1 MITLAQIMLYA
12 TDQEKVARFWIDH
25 LGFSEVGRQ
34 DYGET
39 YAIELIDA
47 SGVKD
52 PSKKTKLVLQNKTAV
67 AAADPTMNLAE
78 PSILLQGTDLAGLYA
93 RLKSAGVTVGDL
105 VTFPGGKAVFN
116 FADPEGN
123 YFAIIEA

>member
-12 TDQEKVARFWIDH
+12 VDQEATARFWIDH
-25 LGFSEVGRQ
+25 LGFREVGRQ

-39 YAIELIDA
+39 FAIELADA
-47 SGVKD
+47 ASATGALT
-52 PSKKTKLVLQNKTAV
+52 TKLVLQNKTAV
-67 AAADPTMNLAE
+67 AAAEPGMNLAA
-78 PSILLQGTDLAGLYA
+78 PSILLQGTNLPDLYA
-93 RLKSAGVTVGDL
+93 RLKAAGVTVGDL
-105 VTFPGGKAVFN
+105 VTFPGGKQVFN